1 MIIRFKNETVVNSDI
16 EIFKQLNSKKYGV
29 IVKVMPSKINGCFQS
44 NFSAIRIELNDNCI
58 GRTCNG
64 SDFMDNERK
73 VKSIVLSYYSE
84 FEKY

>member
-1 MIIRFKNETVVNSDI
+1 MIIKFRNQMVNNSDVDM
-16 EIFKQLNSKKYGV
+16 FKQLNSKMYGV

-44 NFSAIRIELNDNCI
+44 NFSAVRIELNSNCV
-58 GRTCNG
+58 GLTCNG

-73 VKSIVLSYYSE
+73 VKKIVLSYYSE